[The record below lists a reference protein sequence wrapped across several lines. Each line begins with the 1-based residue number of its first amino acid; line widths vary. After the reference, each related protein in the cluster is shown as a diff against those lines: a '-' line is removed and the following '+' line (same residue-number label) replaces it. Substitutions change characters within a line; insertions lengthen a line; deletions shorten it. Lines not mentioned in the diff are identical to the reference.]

1 MRNQLFSFFILL
13 MSTSITAQVKGKV
26 VDQNDQPIPYVS
38 IFVKDESI
46 ATTSDEDG
54 TFYLPL
60 KEEKTLLFS
69 VLGYEK
75 TSVKS
80 SEVSIIKMKP
90 TTIELNEVV
99 VLNKKETKQVE
110 VGMPI
115 SFSQAFENG
124 PKIDARFFPYDR
136 KVKKNRYIKKV
147 SIFTES
153 NIETASV
160 KIHFYAVNNEGLP
173 GEELLSKDLIVQVK
187 KGSRKTY
194 FDVSN
199 RNIVF
204 PREGLFVAVERL
216 FIDKN
221 KFTKTVAAT
230 SSNVTKTQTVYYP
243 LLFYNF
249 IERDFT
255 YTFYG
260 GNWHKEFKK
269 STDTSIKSRVFE
281 SSITLI
287 LTN

>member
-1 MRNQLFSFFILL
+1 MKGKILLILFLFVKISLFS
-13 MSTSITAQVKGKV
+13 QVKGKV
-26 VDQNDQPIPYVS
+26 VDVNNNPIAYVNIWVQNETIG
-38 IFVKDESI
+38 
-46 ATTSDEDG
+46 TTSDEDG
-54 TFYLPL
+54 SFYLPV
-60 KEEKTLLFS
+60 KEDKVLIFSAIGFEKVFI
-69 VLGYEK
+69 
-75 TSVKS
+75 KS
-80 SEVSIIKMKP
+80 SEAALVKMKSM
-90 TTIELNEVV
+90 TYELNEVV
-99 VLNKKETKQVE
+99 VLNKKETKEVE
-110 VGMPI
+110 IGMPT

-124 PKIDARFFPYDR
+124 PKTDARFFPYNA

-147 SIFTES
+147 SIFTE
-153 NIETASV
+153 NNLETATV
-160 KIHFYAVNNEGLP
+160 KIHFYAVNSEGLP

-204 PREGLFVAVERL
+204 PREGLFVSVERL

-221 KFTKTVAAT
+221 KFSKTSTAADGTTKTHM
-230 SSNVTKTQTVYYP
+230 VYYP
-243 LLFYNF
+243 LLFYNY

-269 STDTSIKSRVFE
+269 SADTTIKNRVFE
-281 SSITLI
+281 PSITLI

>member
-1 MRNQLFSFFILL
+1 MRKIFLTLLFFIQFPLL
-13 MSTSITAQVKGKV
+13 SQVKGKV

-38 IFVKDESI
+38 IFVKNETM

-54 TFYLPL
+54 TFFLPL

-75 TSVKS
+75 ATAKS
-80 SEVSIIKMKP
+80 SEVSIIKLKP
-90 TTIELNEVV
+90 IAIELNEVV
-99 VLNKKETKQVE
+99 VLNKKETKQIE
-110 VGMPI
+110 VGMPT

-124 PKIDARFFPYDR
+124 PKIDARFFSYDK
-136 KVKKNRYIKKV
+136 KVKKNRYLKKV
-147 SIFTES
+147 SLFTES
-153 NIETASV
+153 NVETASV
-160 KIHFYAVNNEGLP
+160 KIHFYAVNSEGLP
-173 GEELLSKDLIVQVK
+173 GEELLNKDLIVQVK

-194 FDVSN
+194 FDVSS

-230 SSNVTKTQTVYYP
+230 SPNTSKTQTVYYP
-243 LLFYNF
+243 LLFYNY

-260 GNWHKEFKK
+260 GNWHKEYKK
-269 STDTSIKSRVFE
+269 STDTTIKSRVFE
-281 SSITLI
+281 PSITLI

>member
-1 MRNQLFSFFILL
+1 MKEKIVLIFLFFIPISFF
-13 MSTSITAQVKGKV
+13 SQVKGKV
-26 VDQNDQPIPYVS
+26 VDQNNQPIAYVS
-38 IFVKDESI
+38 IFVKDEPI

-54 TFYLPL
+54 TFFLPI
-60 KEEKTLLFS
+60 KEEKILLFS

-75 TSVKS
+75 ATAKS
-80 SEVSIIKMKP
+80 SEVAIVKLKP
-90 TTIELNEVV
+90 TAIELNEVV

-110 VGMPI
+110 VGLPT

-124 PKIDARFFPYDR
+124 PKIDARFFPYDS

-153 NIETASV
+153 NLETASV
-160 KIHFYAVNNEGLP
+160 KIHFYAVNNQGLP
-173 GEELLSKDLIVQVK
+173 GEELLTKDLIVQVK
-187 KGSRKTY
+187 KGSRRTY
-194 FDVSN
+194 FDISN
-199 RNIVF
+199 RNVVF
-204 PREGLFVAVERL
+204 PREGLFVSVERL

-221 KFTKTVAAT
+221 KFTKTVTAT
-230 SSNVTKTQTVYYP
+230 TPNTTKTQTVYYP

-269 STDTSIKSRVFE
+269 ATDPSIKSRVFE
-281 SSITLI
+281 PSITLT